1 MAFKLISIRL
11 FFANSL
17 IFFGIF
23 LSLSCTK
30 EPQDEI
36 SILWEDERALGLI
49 LPSGL
54 VENPEQAYFT
64 IHLSG
69 NSDNPPILGDLIQ
82 SESGFLFT
90 PLIPLTRG
98 QTYEVRYEGASIGQ
112 ISIPQLSEE
121 GAKLEVMEIYPTQNL
136 LPENLLKFFVKFSKP
151 MREGKS
157 STNVFLLDSNKDT
170 LEGAFLDLQPELWN
184 EDQTLL
190 TLWLDP
196 GRIKRDLI
204 PNLEMGAPLTKGE
217 SYNLVI
223 SARWK
228 GKNGGELGQSF
239 SKKFTASARDSISP
253 EPDSWVMD
261 IPKADTNAALTL
273 DFLEALDFSLLADV
287 FTIKN
292 AAGRAI
298 QGNWEI
304 GIEEK
309 SIQFIPKDP
318 WSRGLYVIEIES
330 RLEDLA
336 GNNLNRLFET
346 DLLNRSE
353 SDLPSDIKRL
363 EFEIKD

>member
-23 LSLSCTK
+23 LGLSCTK
-30 EPQDEI
+30 ESQDEI
-36 SILWEDERALGLI
+36 SILWEDEQALGLI

-54 VENPEQAYFT
+54 VENPELAHFT

-69 NSDNPPILGDLIQ
+69 NSDNPPILGELIQ
-82 SESGFLFT
+82 SENGFLFT

-98 QTYEVRYEGASIGQ
+98 QTYEVRYEGAPIGQ

-121 GAKLEVMEIYPTQNL
+121 EAKLEVMEIYPTQNR
-136 LPENLLKFFVKFSKP
+136 LPENQLKFFVKFSKP
-151 MREGKS
+151 MREGES
-157 STNVFLLDSNKDT
+157 STHVVLLNSKKDT
-170 LEGAFLDLQPELWN
+170 LKGAFLDLQPELWN

-204 PNLEMGAPLTKGE
+204 PNLEMGAPLTEGE
-217 SYNLVI
+217 SYSIVI
-223 SARWK
+223 SGKWK

-239 SKKFTASARDSISP
+239 SKEFTASSRDSISP
-253 EPDSWVMD
+253 HPDSWMLD
-261 IPKADTNAALTL
+261 IPKAGTNAALTI
-273 DFLEALDFSLLADV
+273 DFLEALDFSLLANV
-287 FTIKN
+287 FTIKK
-292 AAGRAI
+292 AAGQAI
-298 QGNWEI
+298 QGTWEI

-318 WSRGLYVIEIES
+318 WPKGQYLIEIES

-346 DLLNRSE
+346 DLFNRPE
-353 SDLPSDIKRL
+353 SDSPSDIKRL